1 MLHMRPAATRP
12 ARRISLTPLIDVV
25 FILLVFFM
33 LETTFRQEGGVE
45 LLSGQ
50 PGSASG
56 GTVAS
61 VFELF
66 DERTIWVDGVR
77 RPYAEWLQAPGAA
90 APDAELRSAPNISVQ
105 HVLRTLDALRS
116 QGAARV
122 RFGKVRGFGS

>member
-1 MLHMRPAATRP
+1 MRTLAVGKS

-45 LLSGQ
+45 LLGGQ
-50 PGSASG
+50 PGSASSG
-56 GTVAS
+56 QAAS
-61 VFELF
+61 IFELF
-66 DERTIWVDGVR
+66 DEQTIWVDGAR
-77 RPYAEWLQAPGAA
+77 RPYAEWLATPSTVD
-90 APDAELRSAPNISVQ
+90 PDAKLRSAPNISVQ

-122 RFGKVRGFGS
+122 RFGQVQGFGS

>member
-1 MLHMRPAATRP
+1 MFHKRLAATKP

-45 LLSGQ
+45 LLSSQ

-56 GTVAS
+56 GAAAS

-66 DERTIWVDGVR
+66 DEQTIWVDGAR
-77 RPYAEWLQAPGAA
+77 RPYAEWLEAPGTAD
-90 APDAELRSAPNISVQ
+90 PDAELRSAPDISVQ

-122 RFGKVRGFGS
+122 RFGKVQGFSS

>member
-1 MLHMRPAATRP
+1 MRALTATKS

-45 LLSGQ
+45 LLGGQ
-50 PGSASG
+50 TGSASG
-56 GTVAS
+56 GNAAS

-66 DERTIWVDGVR
+66 DEQTIWVDGAR
-77 RPYAEWLQAPGAA
+77 RPYAEWVAAPGTVDA
-90 APDAELRSAPNISVQ
+90 DAELRSAPNISVQ

-116 QGAARV
+116 QGATRV
-122 RFGKVRGFGS
+122 RFGKVRGFSS